1 MLNRLMRIVVMFDLP
16 TNTKEHRKEY
26 TKFHSFLMRDGYD
39 MLQYSVYARICPNG
53 DSADKHLKRLRTY
66 SPSKGAVRVIT
77 ITNKQF
83 AEAHIIT
90 GDRTR
95 QEKRVTEAQML
106 LF

>member
-1 MLNRLMRIVVMFDLP
+1 MRIIVMFDLP
-16 TNTKEHRKEY
+16 TDTKKSRKEY
-26 TKFHSFLMRDGYD
+26 TQFRSFLLRDGYD
-39 MLQYSVYARICPNG
+39 MLQYSVYARICSHS
-53 DSADKHLKRLRTY
+53 DAADKHLKRLRLY
-66 SPSKGAVRVIT
+66 APKKGAVRVIA

-95 QEKRVTEAQML
+95 QEKRVTESQML